1 MKIEIVIPPRHG
13 LGTGNSR
20 TARQWV
26 GVFDAMGHEVAVS
39 EGGDRFEGGL
49 LVVLHGVKCR
59 PALVAYR
66 EAKPKGKVVLCL
78 TGTDLYGEH
87 GADLLA
93 SMAEADR
100 LVVLQKLGLERVPE
114 EFREKTRVIVQGARR
129 MFRGSGEKRCQV
141 CVVGHLREVK
151 DPLRAAK
158 AARLL
163 PEGSKIEVVQ
173 VGAILDGKFG
183 ELVEREMKENSRYR
197 WVGELSG
204 EDGRKVIA
212 QSRALVISSVMEG
225 GARVLGE
232 AAVEGTPILSSRI
245 DGVVGLL
252 GEDYPGYFE
261 VGDTEGLATLL
272 ERVETDEGFVEEL
285 RAGVLAAAGQFG
297 MEREAVAWRSLL
309 EELV

>member
-1 MKIEIVIPPRHG
+1 M
-13 LGTGNSR
+13 
-20 TARQWV
+20 

-39 EGGDRFEGGL
+39 EGGDGFEGDL

-66 EAKPKGKVVLCL
+66 EAKPNGKVVLCL

-93 SMAEADR
+93 SMADADR
-100 LVVLQKLGLERVPE
+100 LVVLQKLALERVPE

-129 MFRGSGEKRCQV
+129 MFSWSGGKRCQV

-163 PEGSKIEVVQ
+163 PADSKIEVVQ
-173 VGAILDGKFG
+173 VGAILDWEFG
-183 ELVEREMKENSRYR
+183 ELVEREMKDNPRYR

-204 EDGRKVIA
+204 EESRKVIA
-212 QSRALVISSVMEG
+212 QSRVLVISSVMEG
-225 GARVLGE
+225 GARVVGE
-232 AAVEGTPILSSRI
+232 AVVEGTPVLSSRI

-252 GEDYPGYFE
+252 GEGYPGYFD
-261 VGDTEGLATLL
+261 VGDTEGLAKLL
-272 ERVETDEGFVEEL
+272 ERVEKDEGFVEEL
-285 RAGVLAAAGQFG
+285 RAGALAAAGQFE
-297 MEREAVAWRSLL
+297 MAREREAWKELL